1 MTRFLQ
7 KIALLV
13 GGVAVALSGALAG
26 SPARANEQVD
36 VELVLAVDVSGSM
49 SRHELQI
56 QREGY
61 VAAFRSREVID
72 AVESGLIGAIAVTY
86 VEWARDDLQ
95 RNVVPWMKIENA
107 ADAHAFAN
115 SLEAA
120 PRGNMRYT
128 SISGAIKT
136 GMFMLDTNGF
146 EGMRQVIDVS
156 GDGPNNQGGLAPD
169 ARDEAIARGIII
181 NGLPLMTDP
190 WNFKYRGYEVE
201 LDAYYESCVIGG
213 PGSFL
218 IPVTHW
224 GGFADAVRRK
234 IMLEV
239 AALPHEVDVTDK
251 PFVRT
256 QFLQPIKPIVD
267 CTIGEKMIGWPA
279 KSLR

>member
-95 RNVVPWMKIENA
+95 RNVVPWMKPDSTASITSRDRNA
-107 ADAHAFAN
+107 A
-115 SLEAA
+115 
-120 PRGNMRYT
+120 T
-128 SISGAIKT
+128 
-136 GMFMLDTNGF
+136 
-146 EGMRQVIDVS
+146 
-156 GDGPNNQGGLAPD
+156 
-169 ARDEAIARGIII
+169 
-181 NGLPLMTDP
+181 
-190 WNFKYRGYEVE
+190 
-201 LDAYYESCVIGG
+201 
-213 PGSFL
+213 
-218 IPVTHW
+218 
-224 GGFADAVRRK
+224 
-234 IMLEV
+234 
-239 AALPHEVDVTDK
+239 
-251 PFVRT
+251 
-256 QFLQPIKPIVD
+256 
-267 CTIGEKMIGWPA
+267 
-279 KSLR
+279 